1 MESIEEM
8 RAVCV
13 AHYVERRHT
22 PAHADLIIPKDEKEI
37 RRIYKCI
44 QEEQERGYFEYPT
57 AFPFLLDEETAAEQ
71 AAVFL
76 IPKRRGAREQKFLDE
91 VD

>member
-1 MESIEEM
+1 MELTLEKM

-22 PAHADLIIPKDEKEI
+22 PAHADLIVPKDEEEI

-44 QEEQERGYFEYPT
+44 QEEQERGYFNHPN
-57 AFPFLLDEETAAEQ
+57 AFPFLFDEETAAE
-71 AAVFL
+71 
-76 IPKRRGAREQKFLDE
+76 
-91 VD
+91 

>member
-1 MESIEEM
+1 MELTFEEM

-22 PAHADLIIPKDEKEI
+22 PAHADLIVPKDEEEI

-44 QEEQERGYFEYPT
+44 QEEQERGHFEQPNG
-57 AFPFLLDEETAAEQ
+57 FPFLLDEETAAE
-71 AAVFL
+71 
-76 IPKRRGAREQKFLDE
+76 
-91 VD
+91 